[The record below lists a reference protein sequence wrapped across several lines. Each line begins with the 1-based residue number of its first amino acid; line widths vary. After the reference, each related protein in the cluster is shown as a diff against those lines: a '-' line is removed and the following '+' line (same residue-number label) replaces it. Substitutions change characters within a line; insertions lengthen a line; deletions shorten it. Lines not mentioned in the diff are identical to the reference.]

1 MYGLLLEAIVDY
13 IIDNYGEENWEYIRR
28 AANLQTTTF
37 ATHGIYSE
45 NIVMAIATAT
55 AELTGEDVDDLMDS
69 FGVSFVSFVGQYGY
83 DKVLKVLG
91 RNMRDFLSGLDNLH
105 EYLRFSYPKL
115 QPPSF
120 FVDNETQS
128 GLTLHYRSRRKGFVK
143 YVQGQIRQVGRL
155 FYNTKIT
162 INVTSETTLGDLVH
176 VVMRLSFDNT
186 AYIKLF
192 RSIDHITESLPLRS
206 DVFFE
211 LFPFHIVFNRQ
222 LKIKSIGVS
231 LMAVMPYI
239 KGKSLQE
246 IFSLI
251 RPLVELTWES
261 IMATTNNVFE
271 IASEGCTLRRTDEKS
286 KITPKGIKEQEAEHT
301 LHLKGQMVF
310 MPEWDCIIF
319 MGTPVMEN
327 LEAMDRAGLYIND
340 LSMHDSSRDLV
351 LAGTQQSAELK
362 LALDQEQQKSKTL
375 EESMRKLDEEM
386 KRTDLL
392 LYQMIPK
399 PVADRLRSGEESI
412 STCEVFDCLTIVFSD
427 VVGFTAICSQI
438 SPMDVVSM
446 LNAMYTKFD
455 NLSELHHVYKVET
468 IGDAYM
474 GVAGAPDVTEYH
486 AASVCNMALD
496 MLVTMEDLVNPIS
509 GESMKIRVG
518 VHSGMAVA
526 GVVGVKMPRYCLFGD
541 TVNTASRMETNS
553 EANKIHISETT
564 KCEVDTMPYKIEE
577 RGSVEVKGKGHMKT
591 YWLLGTT
598 GEIII
603 PVSDTSSPD
612 IGRAASLKSPTWNR
626 ATYSPVS
633 VEDTNS
639 FRSGRSTPC
648 ISPTPIRKLNKRQ
661 NDKATEDN
669 KTSTVKHL
677 AVKEAE
683 KEPRKVDVN
692 KTKTK
697 QDIKAVPSS
706 ESENSKT
713 ELKETSI
720 PAKETT
726 TSKEISRKP
735 SKVDIKKDQI
745 KIPDTAS
752 HKNGSKDSTK
762 TDEEV
767 VPNGGQSSKAAQPAV
782 RKTTDEKIDKKYPG
796 PSPSVNPPVN
806 SPQVRNVPPPRA
818 TKTPPSTPRKTIDLL
833 AMEAKLKEDA
843 ESLANNGYVSLE
855 TSLHKV
861 AQADSNQTPV
871 VSTTP
876 KEVTLSNNAPKYVD
890 PEPVMAAIE
899 QPKTRP
905 LEQSQT
911 CVLL

>member
-13 IIDNYGEENWEYIRR
+13 IVDHYGEETWEHIRKT
-28 AANLQTTTF
+28 ANLQQTTF
-37 ATHGIYSE
+37 ATHRIYSE
-45 NIVMAIATAT
+45 NIIETLARAA
-55 AELTGEDVDDLMDS
+55 AEITGEDFDELMDA
-69 FGVSFVSFVGQYGY
+69 FGVSFVGFVGQYGY

-115 QPPSF
+115 KPPSF
-120 FVDNETQS
+120 FVENETQS
-128 GLTLHYRSRRKGFVK
+128 GLTLHYRSKRKGFVN

-162 INVTSETTLGDLVH
+162 INVTSESCIGDLTH
-176 VVMRLSFDNT
+176 VVMRLTFDNT
-186 AYIKLF
+186 AYIKMF
-192 RSIDHITESLPLRS
+192 RNIDHITESLPLRS

-222 LKIKSIGVS
+222 LFVKSIGVS

-239 KGKSLQE
+239 KGKLLKENFQ
-246 IFSLI
+246 LI
-251 RPLVELTWES
+251 RPLVELTWDS
-261 IMATTNNVFE
+261 IMAHTNNVFE
-271 IASEGCTLRRTDEKS
+271 ISSEGGTMNRGENKNIVKRKDCDDHTLR
-286 KITPKGIKEQEAEHT
+286 
-301 LHLKGQMVF
+301 LKGQMVF

-362 LALDQEQQKSKTL
+362 LALDQEQQKSKIL
-375 EESMRKLDEEM
+375 EESMQKLDEEM
-386 KRTDLL
+386 KRTDSL

-455 NLSELHHVYKVET
+455 NLSELHKVYKVET

-474 GVAGAPDVTEYH
+474 GVAGAPNVTKFH
-486 AASVCNMALD
+486 AASICNMALG
-496 MLVTMEDLVNPIS
+496 MLVTMSDLINPTS

-518 VHSGMAVA
+518 IHSGMAVA

-564 KCEVDTMPYKIEE
+564 ANEISSMPYKVEE
-577 RGSVEVKGKGHMKT
+577 RGSVEVKGKGRMKT

-598 GEIII
+598 GEVII
-603 PVSDTSSPD
+603 PESETPPPD
-612 IGRAASLKSPTWNR
+612 IGRPASLKSHSHLNR

-633 VEDTNS
+633 VDDS
-639 FRSGRSTPC
+639 LKSGISPPPSR
-648 ISPTPIRKLNKRQ
+648 SPTPVRRSRKNPNDLNSTNNNTSKMKHLEVKEI
-661 NDKATEDN
+661 DKEQKSKSVDVIKQDSTNQSVTSN
-669 KTSTVKHL
+669 KTEKSD
-677 AVKEAE
+677 VKETS
-683 KEPRKVDVN
+683 KL
-692 KTKTK
+692 TKMASVSK
-697 QDIKAVPSS
+697 
-706 ESENSKT
+706 ENSKNESKANGKEKQNSVPKGNISAAPVNNGPNIVKKNDDKELSRVDKTVAT
-713 ELKETSI
+713 EKVVVKNAADDMPEKKETSQ
-720 PAKETT
+720 K
-726 TSKEISRKP
+726 
-735 SKVDIKKDQI
+735 
-745 KIPDTAS
+745 
-752 HKNGSKDSTK
+752 
-762 TDEEV
+762 
-767 VPNGGQSSKAAQPAV
+767 
-782 RKTTDEKIDKKYPG
+782 
-796 PSPSVNPPVN
+796 PSVNVSNLTTAVPN
-806 SPQVRNVPPPRA
+806 IPPPRPS
-818 TKTPPSTPRKTIDLL
+818 KTPPSTPRKTVDLL
-833 AMEAKLKEDA
+833 AMEKQLKADA
-843 ESLANNGYVSLE
+843 ESLATNGYVSLE
-855 TSLHKV
+855 TSIHKV
-861 AQADSNQTPV
+861 AQAENNPETPV
-871 VSTTP
+871 APATQR
-876 KEVTLSNNAPKYVD
+876 EITLSNSAPKYID
-890 PEPVMAAIE
+890 PQPMTTTID

-905 LEQSQT
+905 LDQSQT